1 VLSEF
6 QAEAFLGL
14 PYPVFVYDRQSLAF
28 LAANDAALARYGYPR
43 EHFLRMTLL
52 DIRPSEDHKRFMD
65 ALDALDAAPTVD
77 GPWRHMLANRET
89 IFVETIGM
97 SVCYEGKEARAVLII
112 DITTRVHSER
122 RLEYLALH
130 DGLTGLPNR
139 LAVRDRLAS
148 MIDADA
154 QHSVGVFF
162 LAFSGLSTINETLGH
177 QIGDEVL
184 RRAAHRL
191 QEAVQRENV
200 LARFG
205 DNEFVLLLSDVDDD
219 ELQSLAALVIR
230 TFKRPFTFMGR
241 TLHVS
246 PSIGISVYPTDS
258 ALSDE
263 LIRRAQTA
271 MYTAVSLQTGCEIFA
286 PQMEAAVERRLQVEN
301 DLRAA
306 IERGEFVLHVQ
317 PIFNARLDM
326 VIAAEALIR
335 WNHPSKGLLLP
346 AEFMD
351 VAEETGLIVPMGSFV
366 IQDACRIAREWKDA
380 GVNVPIAV
388 NVSGRQLYDD
398 DFVAG
403 VSKALLDYA
412 LAPEYLEIE
421 LTESSVVKDMEH
433 ALETITLLREM
444 GVRVAIDDFGTGYN
458 SMVHLKRLPVHALKI
473 DRTFINEMLDNQFDF
488 AMVEAMIGL
497 GRRLGLHI
505 VAEGIETAAQA
516 AAVVTLG
523 AGAMQ
528 GFLMSRP
535 IASDHFIE
543 FYRDC
548 SALKR
553 KPG

>member
-1 VLSEF
+1 MLSEF